1 MRLKVVFLLSLVLAL
16 QGGGALKNLPK
27 VFNQDSQDET
37 QKDIWN
43 DIQTILENLLALYI
57 TPSGEGVSQQCESD
71 GQLYKAA
78 LSEGQPWAVRMLDAD
93 PKFPQAGMVDGN
105 VFDFPGAF
113 DTCLKADSGSF
124 RGKYCLL
131 GLGAANTNDF
141 GPPARV
147 GSPPP
152 QTRSFF
158 QIPKEYQGAI
168 KTAICI
174 PSSCSEED
182 AWLGMN
188 NYLFATT
195 LDDKNNTFFSYPFGC
210 QSEDTE
216 IELSSGDW
224 AMVAVLVIFALVI
237 SLATCIDMSSKYFC
251 PDVLHEKILGIVQG
265 FSAYNNVRKLFD
277 STPSSENLGC
287 INGIRFISMTWV
299 VIGHTFQNFTM
310 ITGIGFWTNILYIL
324 GENGP
329 ASTTASAAIWNADN
343 SVDTFFLIGAILL
356 SYLTLK
362 MLDKKKSNV
371 QTWAMYY
378 VHRYLRLSGV
388 YAMVIFLQAT
398 ILIHLVNYGPQGH
411 LLDYESQSCRD
422 NWWVNLLYLANFNI
436 RNEDPY
442 YGPMCMG
449 VTWYLMVDMQLF
461 IFTPLI
467 IFPLWKFPK
476 VGLVLSGIVTL
487 ASTAIPL
494 SIVWA
499 DDEFF
504 SKGGWSGDFVKFYSK
519 PWNRIQPYIIGL
531 VVGFLLY
538 KLRDKPRLPIN
549 WVVNWICWLVAGAV
563 ACACIYG
570 IADYFP
576 TSPKEPEHYKVV
588 LYCGFNRLAWSLA
601 ISWVIVACIKDMGGP
616 VNDFLSWSWFVPG
629 ARISYCMYL
638 AHWTVVS
645 WHNSVQKNN
654 MTYSTEVYIYYCLGN
669 LLMTAGAALALV
681 LCFEM
686 PILHAEKLLF
696 GILGLA
702 PMPKARKE
710 EKRFDQE
717 KNVKA

>member
-1 MRLKVVFLLSLVLAL
+1 MLVVQGCGAL
-16 QGGGALKNLPK
+16 QDLTK
-27 VFNQDSQDET
+27 VINQGSNDDI
-37 QKDIWN
+37 QKDIWT
-43 DIQTILENLLALYI
+43 DIQKFLENLSLYI
-57 TPSGEGVSQQCESD
+57 TPTGEGVSKQCESD

-78 LSEGQPWAVRMLDAD
+78 LLSERPLWAVRMLDAD
-93 PKFPQAGMVDGN
+93 PKFPQAGLTDGN
-105 VFDFPGAF
+105 VVDFPGAF

-124 RGKYCLL
+124 RGKYCLM
-131 GLGAANTNDF
+131 GLGAGNINDF
-141 GPPARV
+141 PPPGRMGP
-147 GSPPP
+147 PPP
-152 QTRSFF
+152 QTRSFA
-158 QIPKEYQGAI
+158 QIPKEYQYAI

-174 PSSCSEED
+174 PSSCNEED
-182 AWLGMN
+182 ARNGMN

-195 LDDKNNTFFSYPFGC
+195 LDNKTGEFFFSYPLGC

-224 AMVAVLVIFALVI
+224 AMVAVLVLFALVI
-237 SLATCIDMSSKYFC
+237 SLATCIDMASKYFC
-251 PDVLHEKILGIVQG
+251 PNLLHDKILGIVQG
-265 FSAYNNVRKLFD
+265 FSAYNNIRKLFD
-277 STPSSENLGC
+277 ATPSSENLGC

-310 ITGIGFWTNILYIL
+310 PTGIGFWSNILYIFDIK
-324 GENGP
+324 GP
-329 ASTTASAAIWNADN
+329 ASPTASAAIWNADS

-362 MLDKKKSNV
+362 MLDKKKSSV
-371 QTWAMYY
+371 QTWAMFY

-398 ILIHLVNYGPQGH
+398 LLIHIVNYGPQGH
-411 LLDYESQSCRD
+411 LLDYESQSCKD

-467 IFPLWKFPK
+467 IYPLWKVPK
-476 VGLVLSGIVTL
+476 YGLVLSGIVTF
-487 ASTAIPL
+487 ASTVIPL

-504 SKGGWSGDFVKFYSK
+504 SKGGWSGDFVKFYTK
-519 PWNRIQPYIIGL
+519 PWNRIQPYIVGL
-531 VVGFLLY
+531 LVGFLLY

-576 TSPKEPEHYKVV
+576 TSQKEPEHYKVV
-588 LYCGFNRLAWSLA
+588 LYCGLNRLAWSLA
-601 ISWVIVACIKDMGGP
+601 ISWVIVACIKEMGGP

-654 MTYSTEVYIYYCLGN
+654 TTYSTEVYIYYCLGN
-669 LLMTAGAALALV
+669 MLMTAGAALALV
-681 LCFEM
+681 ICFEM

-702 PMPKARKE
+702 VMPQPRKE
-710 EKRFDQE
+710 KKSFDEE
-717 KNVKA
+717 KNVKK